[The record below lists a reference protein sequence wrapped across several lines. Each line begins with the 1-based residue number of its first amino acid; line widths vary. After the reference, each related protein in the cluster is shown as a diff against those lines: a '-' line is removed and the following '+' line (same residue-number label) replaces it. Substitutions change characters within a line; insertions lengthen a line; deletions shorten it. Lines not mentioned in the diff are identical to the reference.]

1 MATPDPGVTA
11 RGAIALLALGLA
23 TAAPEEIRLDD
34 WKRSFRSAMLRDPLD
49 SLGVLV
55 LGGSYLFYLAEQG
68 RNPRCQ
74 TFLDAVTFITTCL
87 SVGYD
92 DCFAQTEPGKAIA
105 SFVMTFGPALSG
117 AALEPPAG
125 EHGAGEH
132 GEQLAVSRAML
143 ARLDEIAE
151 ALKRT
156 DPR

>member
-1 MATPDPGVTA
+1 VL
-11 RGAIALLALGLA
+11 ALLALGLA
-23 TAAPEEIRLDD
+23 TADPEELRFDE
-34 WKRSFRSAMLRDPLD
+34 WKRSFRRAMLRDPLD
-49 SLGVLV
+49 SLAAVV
-55 LGGSYLFYLAEQG
+55 LGGSYLFLLAERG
-68 RNPRCQ
+68 ANPKCV
-74 TFLDAVTFITTCL
+74 TFMDALVFITTCL

-92 DCFAQTEPGKAIA
+92 DCFAQTEAGKGIA

-143 ARLDEIAE
+143 ARLDQILA
-151 ALKRT
+151 ALDRP